1 MRELES
7 NVYTLIHKPLDDDL
21 TEKIE
26 EAGGRWGRGGGWG
39 WGGGKGKEKRKDLD
53 AAKQVCD
60 KTKKNKAKLDRV
72 RRCKAHL

>member
-26 EAGGRWGRGGGWG
+26 EAGGRWGRVGGWGGGWG
-39 WGGGKGKEKRKDLD
+39 ERGGERKKKRL
-53 AAKQVCD
+53 
-60 KTKKNKAKLDRV
+60 
-72 RRCKAHL
+72 RRCKARL